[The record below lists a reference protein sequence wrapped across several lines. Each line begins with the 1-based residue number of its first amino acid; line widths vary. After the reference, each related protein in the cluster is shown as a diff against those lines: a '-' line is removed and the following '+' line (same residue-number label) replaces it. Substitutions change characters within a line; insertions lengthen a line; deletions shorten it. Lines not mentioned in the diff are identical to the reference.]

1 MFRARERGMSFWPF
15 AVCLLGLLI
24 FVFLWFGATS
34 ERDNANAAA
43 AKAQAAAKQAD
54 EEKNAANTRLLAVSK
69 AVGFQTGGNFTD
81 AAELDRQV
89 KEYAAKIKAA
99 ATTTY
104 PVERF
109 QADESGGKVE
119 KSDAGTVTV
128 AYMTDQE
135 IADTQTLQGWF
146 PKIETAFSRFKHD
159 SERAAEHAQTL
170 AKEKEEVVKASE
182 ATIKDKDK
190 RIADLTSE
198 KTAIE
203 NQASEKANELNDKIT
218 QLTSQ
223 KDAKET
229 ELEALK
235 KQSSENEAKLL
246 SQITE
251 SKQTI
256 SSLVQRDAP
265 ALSEGPD
272 GEVIVADAGMAI
284 VNRGKSS
291 WLMPGTI
298 FDVWGLA
305 KGGAKYKKGTLKV
318 TSCDVETARA
328 AVIEEDPADPITKG
342 DLIQS
347 MTYSP
352 NRQLH
357 FVLVGEFRKL
367 GKSTAEAVLKKLGA
381 AVDARVT
388 ATTNYL
394 VVGAPGA
401 GQETLD
407 DTDAVRTAKELG
419 IRQITEEQL
428 ASFCRY

>member
-1 MFRARERGMSFWPF
+1 MSFWPF

-34 ERDNANAAA
+34 ERDNSNAVA

-81 AAELDRQV
+81 AAEIDRQV
-89 KEYAAKIKAA
+89 KEYAAKIKEA

-104 PVERF
+104 PVSRY
-109 QADESGGKVE
+109 QADPAGGQVE
-119 KSDAGTVTV
+119 KADAGTVTV
-128 AYMTDQE
+128 TYLTEQE
-135 IADTQTLQGWF
+135 IADTQNLQGWF
-146 PKIETAFSRFKHD
+146 PKFETALARAKHD
-159 SERAAEHAQTL
+159 GARGFEHAETL
-170 AKEKEEVVKASE
+170 AKEKDEITKANE
-182 ATIKDKDK
+182 ATLKDKDK
-190 RIADLTSE
+190 RISDLTGE
-198 KTAIE
+198 KTALE
-203 NQASEKANELNDKIT
+203 NQAREKENELNDKIS
-218 QLTSQ
+218 QLTGQ
-223 KDAKET
+223 RDAKET

-256 SSLVQRDAP
+256 SSLVQQNAP
-265 ALSEGPD
+265 TLSEGPD

-284 VNRGKSS
+284 INRGQSS

-305 KGGAKYKKGTLKV
+305 KGGAKYKKGTIKV

-328 AVIEEDPADPITKG
+328 AVIEEDPRDPVQKG

-357 FVLVGEFRKL
+357 FVLVGEFRKM

-381 AVDARVT
+381 AVDSKVT
-388 ATTNYL
+388 ANTNYL

-419 IRQITEEQL
+419 IRMITEEQL
-428 ASFCRY
+428 ASFTRY

>member
-34 ERDNANAAA
+34 ERDNANTQL
-43 AKAQAAAKQAD
+43 AKAQATAKEAD
-54 EEKNAANTRLLAVSK
+54 KEKDAANSRLLAVSK
-69 AVGFQTGGNFTD
+69 LVGFQGGANVTD

-89 KEYAAKIKAA
+89 KEYAAKIK
-99 ATTTY
+99 
-104 PVERF
+104 E
-109 QADESGGKVE
+109 
-119 KSDAGTVTV
+119 AGTVTFPISRYEIDANGAPAKADV
-128 AYMTDQE
+128 GNVTVTYLTDAE
-135 IADTQTLQGWF
+135 IADATTLQAWF
-146 PKIETAFSRFKHD
+146 PKFETALSRAKHD
-159 SERAAEHAQTL
+159 AARAFEHAESL
-170 AKEKEEVVKASE
+170 AKEKEALTKAGEETVKE
-182 ATIKDKDK
+182 KDK
-190 RIADLTSE
+190 RIGELQSE
-198 KTAIE
+198 KTALE
-203 NQASEKANELNDKIT
+203 NQAREKENELNDKIT
-218 QLTSQ
+218 QLTGQ
-223 KDAKET
+223 RDAKET

-284 VNRGKSS
+284 VNRGQSS

-318 TSCDVETARA
+318 TSCDTETARA
-328 AVIEEDPADPITKG
+328 SVIEEDPRNPITKG

-347 MTYSP
+347 LTYSP

-357 FVLVGEFRKL
+357 FVLVGEFRKM
-367 GKSTAEAVLKKLGA
+367 GKSTAEALLKKLGA
-381 AVDARVT
+381 AVENKVT
-388 ATTNYL
+388 ANTNYL

-401 GQETLD
+401 GQESLD
-407 DTDAVRTAKELG
+407 DTDAVKTAKDLG
-419 IRQITEEQL
+419 IRMITEEQL

>member
-34 ERDNANAAA
+34 ERDNANTQL
-43 AKAQAAAKQAD
+43 AKAQATAKEAD
-54 EEKNAANTRLLAVSK
+54 KEKDAANSRLLAVSK
-69 AVGFQTGGNFTD
+69 LVGFQGGANVTD

-89 KEYAAKIKAA
+89 KEYAAKIK
-99 ATTTY
+99 
-104 PVERF
+104 E
-109 QADESGGKVE
+109 
-119 KSDAGTVTV
+119 AGTVTFPISRYEIDANGAPAKADV
-128 AYMTDQE
+128 GNVTVTYLTDAE
-135 IADTQTLQGWF
+135 IADATTLQAWF
-146 PKIETAFSRFKHD
+146 PKFETALSRAKHD
-159 SERAAEHAQTL
+159 AARAFEHAESL
-170 AKEKEEVVKASE
+170 AKEKEALTKAGEETVKE
-182 ATIKDKDK
+182 KDK
-190 RIADLTSE
+190 RIGELQSE
-198 KTAIE
+198 KTALE
-203 NQASEKANELNDKIT
+203 NQAREKENELNDKIS
-218 QLTSQ
+218 QLTGQ
-223 KDAKET
+223 RDAKET

-284 VNRGKSS
+284 VNRGQSS

-328 AVIEEDPADPITKG
+328 AVIEEDPRNPITKG

-347 MTYSP
+347 LTYSP

-357 FVLVGEFRKL
+357 FVLVGEFRKM
-367 GKSTAEAVLKKLGA
+367 GKSTAEALLKKLGA
-381 AVDARVT
+381 AVENKVT
-388 ATTNYL
+388 ANTNYL

-401 GQETLD
+401 GQESLD
-407 DTDAVRTAKELG
+407 DTDAVKTAKDLG
-419 IRQITEEQL
+419 IRMITEEQL